1 MQDEKE
7 NIINTTNPTE
17 FENFIRENLKSFGS
31 RETADQLLGEVQV
44 TLFKTLFSIARHSG
58 ASFDPEIVFNMFIT
72 DCQETMQRVYGSFRL
87 VEEQKLEKN
96 DA

>member
-31 RETADQLLGEVQV
+31 SETADQLLGEVEFAV
-44 TLFKTLFSIARHSG
+44 L
-58 ASFDPEIVFNMFIT
+58 NMNT
-72 DCQETMQRVYGSFRL
+72 
-87 VEEQKLEKN
+87 
-96 DA
+96 